1 MGEFRWTHERM
12 NQLEHAVKLRRRVV
26 VRRRGNEYIVVA
38 SALTQARGREAFT
51 GYLAMTG
58 DEMTFVLDQ
67 LDHFQV
73 IDS

>member
-1 MGEFRWTHERM
+1 MGQFRWTHDRM
-12 NQLEHAVKLRRRVV
+12 AQLEHAVQHRKRVT

-38 SALTQARGREAFT
+38 AALTTARGREAFS

-58 DEMTFVLDQ
+58 DEVVFVLDQ

-73 IDS
+73 IDP

>member
-1 MGEFRWTHERM
+1 MGQFRWTHERM
-12 NQLEHAVKLRRRVV
+12 AQLEHAVQKRKRVS

-38 SALTQARGREAFT
+38 SALTQSRGREAFT
-51 GYLAMTG
+51 GFLAMTG
-58 DEMTFVLDQ
+58 DEVIFVLDQ

>member
-1 MGEFRWTHERM
+1 MGQFRWTHERM
-12 NQLEHAVKLRRRVV
+12 EQLEHAVQKRKRVS

-38 SALTQARGREAFT
+38 SSLTHSRGREAFT

-58 DEMTFVLDQ
+58 DEVTFVLDQ

>member
-1 MGEFRWTHERM
+1 MA
-12 NQLEHAVKLRRRVV
+12 QLEHAVQKRKRVS

-38 SALTQARGREAFT
+38 SALTQSRGREAFT
-51 GYLAMTG
+51 GFLAMTG
-58 DEMTFVLDQ
+58 DEVIFVLDQ

>member
-1 MGEFRWTHERM
+1 MGQFRWNHDRM
-12 NQLEHAVKLRRRVV
+12 EQLEQAVQLRKRVS

-38 SALTQARGREAFT
+38 SGLTHSRGREAFT
-51 GYLAMTG
+51 GFLAMTG
-58 DEMTFVLDQ
+58 DEVVFILDQ